1 MSHLPTIE
9 SLSDE
14 ALWRLWS
21 GRHQG
26 DPLKA
31 LAAAK
36 MLQDRMDTQRWAVIE
51 QALAADPSQR
61 PTWHQIGQALGVS
74 RQAAW
79 QGYHLYRARQPVAP
93 AEPDMS
99 RSVLVGTLRDL
110 PKSEAWRGWLL
121 RVGSLAKELS
131 TLQDVCEVL
140 SAWST
145 GCFAVYW
152 HVQKKAE
159 ETRDETALRYA
170 IRIIEGLQGAAAQ
183 DIPHTDYQYFP
194 GPDPEAAAP
203 VVPWVP
209 EELAASEAPEAQ
221 ALTAAANQALQAAH
235 AAAAVAQWTTEPE
248 TEGEERTAALATAYI
263 QRLVAYADAG
273 LRVLATVWA
282 DRLTQAGIGDPHPSF
297 G

>member
-1 MSHLPTIE
+1 MSYLPAIE
-9 SLSDE
+9 SLSDK
-14 ALWRLWS
+14 ALWRIWH
-21 GRHQG
+21 GRQQR

-36 MLQDRMDTQRWAVIE
+36 VLQDRMDTQRWAVVT
-51 QALAADPSQR
+51 QALAGGA
-61 PTWHQIGQALGVS
+61 TWDQIGKALGVRKQS
-74 RQAAW
+74 AW
-79 QGYHLYRARQPVAP
+79 EAYHLHQARQKVAP

-110 PKSEAWRGWLL
+110 PKSNAWRGWLL
-121 RVGSLAKELS
+121 AVGTLASELS
-131 TLQDVCEVL
+131 TLEEVCEAL
-140 SAWST
+140 TAWAKD
-145 GCFAVYW
+145 CFIVHW
-152 HVQKKAE
+152 TVQKKAE

-183 DIPHTDYQYFP
+183 DIPHTDYRYFP

-209 EELAASEAPEAQ
+209 EELVASEAPEAQ

-263 QRLVAYADAG
+263 PRLVAYADAG

-282 DRLTQAGIGDPHPSF
+282 DRLTQAGIGDSHPSF
-297 G
+297 E